1 MIYYWYIHHGRNPWL
16 ERKDNVMKRKM
27 FIVLLTGVLLSVS
40 ACSNS
45 SSTDASQSDNQINEQ
60 QKSDNDNQKNEK
72 QDEQSKADQME
83 DDSDKKENQTVQ
95 EDKSAEITIYTSND
109 DATAFVAESVKIDE
123 LTPENIVKVLIEKS
137 VLPSDVQVL
146 KCDKQT
152 IDGVKSLDADFNEAF
167 GAYVCSMGT
176 TCEYYTIGSIV
187 NTFLD
192 AYGCEK
198 VKITVEGNTLET
210 GHAEYPGYMNRF
222 E

>member
-1 MIYYWYIHHGRNPWL
+1 MSRRL
-16 ERKDNVMKRKM
+16 LC
-27 FIVLLTGVLLSVS
+27 VLLVGILISLS

-45 SSTDASQSDNQINEQ
+45 TNTDLPQADGQKTEQ
-60 QKSDNDNQKNEK
+60 QDDDKNKVDQKEK
-72 QDEQSKADQME
+72 NKEEQSGENSEEQSE
-83 DDSDKKENQTVQ
+83 DTVSN
-95 EDKSAEITIYTSND
+95 EDKSVEIQLYVSND
-109 DATAFVAESVKIDE
+109 DATEFVSESVKIDE
-123 LTPENIVKVLIEKS
+123 LTPENIVNALVQKS
-137 VLPSDVQVL
+137 VLPSDIQVL

-152 IDGVKSLDADFNEAF
+152 IDGVESLDVDFDEVF

-176 TCEYYTIGSIV
+176 TGEYYTIGSVV
-187 NTFLD
+187 NTFLN

>member
-1 MIYYWYIHHGRNPWL
+1 
-16 ERKDNVMKRKM
+16 MKRKV
-27 FIVLLTGVLLSVS
+27 FVILLVVMLVSVS

-45 SSTDASQSDNQINEQ
+45 TSIDSSQSDNQKTEQ
-60 QKSDNDNQKNEK
+60 QET
-72 QDEQSKADQME
+72 
-83 DDSDKKENQTVQ
+83 DKDMVDRKEENKENQLAGEDANKKSEDTVSN
-95 EDKSAEITIYTSND
+95 EDKSVDIQLYVSND
-109 DATAFVAESVKIDE
+109 DATAFVSESVKIDE
-123 LTPENIVKVLIEKS
+123 LTPENIVNALVQKS
-137 VLPSDVQVL
+137 VLPSDIQVL
-146 KCDKQT
+146 KCEEQ
-152 IDGVKSLDADFNEAF
+152 IVDGVKSLDVDFNEAF

-176 TCEYYTIGSIV
+176 TGEYYTIGSIV

>member
-1 MIYYWYIHHGRNPWL
+1 
-16 ERKDNVMKRKM
+16 MKRKV
-27 FIVLLTGVLLSVS
+27 IIILLTGVLLSIS

-45 SSTDASQSDNQINEQ
+45 VGTDSSQSDNQKTEQ
-60 QKSDNDNQKNEK
+60 QEDDKDKVDQSDEN
-72 QDEQSKADQME
+72 KADQPE
-83 DDSDKKENQTVQ
+83 PDSDKKTEDTDSN
-95 EDKSAEITIYTSND
+95 EDKSVEIQLYVSND
-109 DATAFVAESVKIDE
+109 DATEFVSESVRIDE
-123 LTPENIVKVLIEKS
+123 LTPENIVNVLIEKS
-137 VLPSDVQVL
+137 VLSSDVQVL

-152 IDGVKSLDADFNEAF
+152 VDGVECLDVDFNEAF

-176 TCEYYTIGSIV
+176 TGEYYTIGSVV

-192 AYGCEK
+192 AYSCEK

>member
-1 MIYYWYIHHGRNPWL
+1 M

-83 DDSDKKENQTVQ
+83 DSDKKENQTVQ

-123 LTPENIVKVLIEKS
+123 LTPENIVNALVQKS
-137 VLPSDVQVL
+137 VLSSDVRVL
-146 KCDKQT
+146 KCEEQT
-152 IDGVKSLDADFNEAF
+152 IDGVKSLDVDFNEAF

-176 TCEYYTIGSIV
+176 TGEYYTIGSIV

-198 VKITVEGNTLET
+198 IKITVEGNTLES

>member
-1 MIYYWYIHHGRNPWL
+1 M
-16 ERKDNVMKRKM
+16 
-27 FIVLLTGVLLSVS
+27 
-40 ACSNS
+40 
-45 SSTDASQSDNQINEQ
+45 
-60 QKSDNDNQKNEK
+60 
-72 QDEQSKADQME
+72 
-83 DDSDKKENQTVQ
+83 
-95 EDKSAEITIYTSND
+95 
-109 DATAFVAESVKIDE
+109 
-123 LTPENIVKVLIEKS
+123 KVLIEKS

-152 IDGVKSLDADFNEAF
+152 VDGVESLDVDFNEAF

-176 TCEYYTIGSIV
+176 TGEYYTIGSVV

-198 VKITVEGNTLET
+198 VKITVEGNTLES